1 MLEISG
7 IHDHGRGLLGKLQ
20 GYLRRIRDPY
30 EKEDPPF
37 RQFPLDFG

>member
-1 MLEISG
+1 MPEISG

-20 GYLRRIRDPY
+20 GYLRRIPDPY
-30 EKEDPPF
+30 EKEDPPL